1 MVRPLALGIDG
12 VLGLVPGKTFI
23 TRLGPAITERG
34 PLRSAPMAEDKAVE
48 FTDLLDRFAASV
60 VANDGAGLGALFTA
74 DGVYAEEF
82 FGAHQGRAAI
92 AAMLQRFH
100 DTGRDYR
107 WDFIDPVSDG
117 ATGYA
122 RFRFS
127 FASRLPEST
136 GRPVVF
142 EGISRFRFRDGLVER
157 YDEAF
162 DRGVALVQLGFPAE
176 RIKRVVEKAAAAQN
190 ATAEARIY
198 LDRFSRP

>member
-1 MVRPLALGIDG
+1 MPDTDARRFF
-12 VLGLVPGKTFI
+12 T
-23 TRLGPAITERG
+23 AI
-34 PLRSAPMAEDKAVE
+34 LQ
-48 FTDLLDRFAASV
+48 RFVAAV
-60 VANDGAGLGALFTA
+60 VANDGAALGALFTP
-74 DGVYAEEF
+74 DGVYADEF
-82 FGAHQGRAAI
+82 FGAHRGRAAI

-107 WDFIDPVSDG
+107 WDWIDPVGDG

-127 FASRLPEST
+127 FASRLPESD

-142 EGISRFRFRDGLVER
+142 DGISRFRFNDGLIER

-176 RIKRVVEKAAAAQN
+176 RIRRVLEKAAAAQTGN
-190 ATAEARIY
+190 AEARAH
-198 LDRFSRP
+198 LDRFAH